1 MKFAGIIAIY
11 LLLSPVLHSK
21 TETQQ
26 TICYKLIQKTNDI
39 PGNVDSTEVS
49 RLPEYLKALAAL
61 YSSVGGSMCNGE
73 TCELTTALGLGK
85 QGSDLQKS
93 LLKKYF
99 PNDKIAEL
107 VLKQDC
113 YLRPSGASSFS
124 DFQYITITQQGEKVT
139 VDYNLYY
146 YSRGKTGYTRGPD
159 SYLYKDHVF
168 KKLKRNLWHSIDK

>member
-1 MKFAGIIAIY
+1 MQIAAIIAAY
-11 LLLSPVLHSK
+11 LFLWPVLHRK
-21 TETQQ
+21 TEKQPTSY
-26 TICYKLIQKTNDI
+26 YKLIQKTNEI
-39 PGNVDSTEVS
+39 PGEIDTAEVN
-49 RLPEYLKALAAL
+49 RLPEYWTALAAL

-124 DFQYITITQQGEKVT
+124 DFQYLTIIEQGDKVT

-146 YSRGKTGYTRGPD
+146 YSRGKSGYTRGPD
-159 SYLYKDHVF
+159 QYLFKDSTF
-168 KKLKRNLWHSIDK
+168 KKIKRHLWNSVDK